1 LILGCLAKNPDD
13 RPTAEEVRSR
23 LDEEIHSAEATQ
35 PTTPVP
41 AAAPAGVEQTRATPS
56 SSPPTDRPVAAG
68 RQPQGR
74 RGLLAA
80 LAVVAVLVVIGVLAA
95 TNLLGDGG
103 AQNAGSSVGGQNG
116 SQGGGDAGPSGRDQ
130 GGGQQQGA
138 ASTASAG
145 QSVSAPSPDIPEQ
158 GEFTAQSAEQTVEAF
173 YTRTS
178 EGDYDTSARLLTE
191 SWRQEWFPDQA
202 TFHGTFDKVESVVF
216 IEGPNAEIS
225 GNAATVTG
233 ETRATLTGE
242 VQHNE
247 GTWYLVQ
254 EDDRWKIDSWDVTTL
269 STRST

>member
-1 LILGCLAKNPDD
+1 
-13 RPTAEEVRSR
+13 
-23 LDEEIHSAEATQ
+23 
-35 PTTPVP
+35 
-41 AAAPAGVEQTRATPS
+41 
-56 SSPPTDRPVAAG
+56 
-68 RQPQGR
+68 
-74 RGLLAA
+74 
-80 LAVVAVLVVIGVLAA
+80 LAVVAVLVVIGALAA

-103 AQNAGSSVGGQNG
+103 AQNAGSSNARQNG
-116 SQGGGDAGPSGRDQ
+116 SQGGGNPGPSGGDQ

-138 ASTASAG
+138 ASTASVE
-145 QSVSAPSPDIPEQ
+145 QSVSTPSPNIPEQ

-202 TFHGTFDKVESVVF
+202 TFHGTFDKVKSVIF
-216 IEGPNAEIS
+216 IEGPKAEIS

-242 VQHNE
+242 IQHNE